1 MAFQP
6 GIILVVKECRNKH
19 DNENN
24 NSNSNCIDGDD
35 GDDGDDVES
44 EMSIIR
50 NRERKITRLLLMS
63 VIYEIVIK
71 TKTIIKTAK
80 HQPY

>member
-6 GIILVVKECRNKH
+6 GIILVIKECRNKH

-35 GDDGDDVES
+35 DDDVES
-44 EMSIIR
+44 GMSIIR